1 TNTINELNQELLIL
15 KEELEKQ
22 TNGLN
27 QQQFIEA
34 SKQSSDEIPLD
45 TTTSNDENEEIPSI
59 IENNLAWEQ
68 VLIEILR
75 NELEDYIPINYN
87 VSINEIVQQIVEEI
101 KKEREQSNE
110 RYQALEKANNQLQ
123 LELENNMESIR
134 QSYTNTVNE
143 LNQEL
148 LAMKEQCEQLDQIDK
163 ELIIENENLNNQMND
178 RSIVVGH
185 HSAAES
191 SFLEQENLI
200 QNNQQSQLQSIS
212 IPNANLCETIDKYTQ
227 YEHKEPKHIATE
239 TIPLTYKHHH
249 TQMDPVD
256 ITHQQCQTDISHQF
270 LPVSN
275 DEDSLNT
282 NEINNQLN
290 EYINEISFQSSMDLS
305 NNLIKECQQIL
316 SKQNLKLTSIPNLE
330 LNHLSLITIYF
341 LYQQYLSDNAKELY
355 NETVL
360 RALQQECNLLT
371 NEKNDLIE
379 RINSMQ
385 EKFQK
390 IEYERLYSEEIIKNL
405 NDKLNDKN
413 YEQLEKEYNQLL
425 NENQLLKD
433 YNAQIYQDKLQHEIE
448 HGSVEIKSSNNVD
461 IQCDLIDELQLSTT
475 KESILNKNLIE
486 ETTKQQIPI
495 EEQLSNQQEII
506 RLKTIIEEIKIEN
519 KNLKDLNSQLYN
531 SINNQ
536 SHGIDIQS
544 SLRLTS
550 IDNQQHDDIQTSSK
564 QMIDNETQTDDQQ
577 HDKLIQVNNKLK
589 RALQT
594 IKEKIH
600 RVVVE
605 RPELFVDSTDDTI
618 ERLDHLISAVGHQA
632 AQIELLK
639 TEPVVPSSILS
650 EQEIEQLIEERSQLE
665 EDKLYNNQEI
675 HSLKCQLAK
684 YEQELQESNKKYSKT
699 SSNVEKQVQASS
711 RVEQLIDNETQT
723 DDQQHDK
730 LVQVNNKLK
739 RALQTIKEKIHH
751 IVVEQPELFQNSTDD
766 TLERL
771 DHLISAVGQ
780 QTVQIKNLQ
789 IEHDHKQNEINELQS
804 SFESYRY
811 EIQNN
816 LSKEDQDKSLLQER
830 LNEIELQLKK
840 TLDDHSST
848 IAKFESLIQKRDV
861 LLEQQNLQSI
871 EHQREVEQLRNELT
885 ELKQTLNEEI
895 KSLKETIQ
903 QQSEKL
909 TQFNETNL
917 MLSSQLDTQKKEM
930 ELQTNELDSLTNRYT
945 KLLESVAI
953 EKTDNESQT
962 DDRQHEK
969 LIQVNNKLK
978 RILQTF
984 KEKIHRIVIEKPNL
998 FDGISEETSERLDH
1012 LISIVEN
1019 QTTQID
1025 FIQTEH
1031 DQLEKQ
1037 LRNEIKELQ
1046 RSLET
1051 SQNELNY
1058 ERQVRFEQLA
1068 SAAPSEDIS
1077 SSIVE
1082 DYQKQIDEL
1091 QQKLSENNEER
1102 TLLRDRLSEVELE
1115 LKETK
1120 HTHELTS
1127 TKYREELLSLVEER
1141 NELLEQEAM
1150 SSTEHEREL
1159 EQLKKKNDQIQTIT
1173 SGYHHV
1179 EIQTIE
1185 DIESLYEILK
1195 QQTEELNI
1203 LNEKNLHL
1211 ISQDEF
1217 DKHKKEI
1224 EERLIE
1230 RENQIDNLMQQR
1242 RKLLEEIE
1250 KNPSIIIQK
1259 IDNETQTDDYKHEKL
1274 VQVNNKLKRAL
1285 QTIKDKIHRI
1295 VNENPDLFNGISEE
1309 TNERLDHLISIV
1321 ENQTKQIHIIETEH
1335 QQANQQYQQQIKEL
1349 QSSLLTIES
1358 ELDNERQQHI
1368 LATSSSLPVTEDIS
1382 SSIIEDYQT
1391 KINQLEQT
1399 LIEKEDE
1406 QILLRERL
1414 NEIELELRK
1423 ILDDQNS
1430 TLTKYE
1436 TLVRERNVL
1445 VEQQN
1450 LQSIEHQR
1458 EVEQLRDELTE
1469 YKQTFR
1475 TSNEE
1480 IKSLKETIQ
1489 QQSEK
1494 LAELNETNLMLSFQ
1508 FDTQKKEMELQT
1520 NELELITEEHTK
1532 LLELVLIEKTD
1543 NESQTDDH
1551 QHEKLIQVNN
1561 KLKRILQTFKE
1572 KIHRIVIE
1580 KPNLFDGI
1588 SEETSE
1594 RLDHLILIVENQTIQ
1609 IDLIQT
1615 ERDQLEKQLRNE
1627 IKELQRS
1634 LETIQNELNYER
1646 QVRIEQLTSA
1656 APSEDISSSIVED
1669 YQTQIDELQQKIYEN
1684 NEERSLLCDR
1694 LSKVELELKE
1704 TKHTH
1709 ELTSMKY
1716 KEELLSLVEERNEL
1730 LKQEAMSSTEHQRE
1744 IEQLKKNNDQIREE
1758 FTKPKQQ
1765 LPVCQHVEVQ
1775 TYEDIN
1781 ALHEL
1786 LGQQIEQIKILK
1798 ERCLS
1803 LANQIDSHT
1812 ELQTEIEREKKQTDE
1827 QINEYKNQI
1836 EILMR
1841 ERTNLLQE
1849 LEKYTL
1855 SSIQTINNECQT
1867 NDDDQYKKTKRSLKT
1882 LKYKIYR
1889 IVNERPDL
1897 FDGIGQE
1904 TNERLDHLI
1913 SIVQNQTIKINTL
1926 QTERTLIEEQL
1937 RNEIK
1942 ELQNQHEIELKQSI
1956 DSQNV
1961 ETQTDE
1967 DIQTLD
1973 KQLNDLNEKNLIL
1986 LSQIESQDEL
1996 KKQKKEIE
2004 EQLNEYKNQIE
2015 NLMNERQKLL
2025 EEIDDDDEHKKLIE
2039 TNNTLKCTIETI
2051 NNKINDIITTRPDL
2065 FKDISEETNV
2075 RLDSLI
2081 SIIEN
2086 QTKQIIKLQSE
2097 YDQATEKYQSEI
2109 NDLQ

>member
-1 TNTINELNQELLIL
+1 
-15 KEELEKQ
+15 
-22 TNGLN
+22 
-27 QQQFIEA
+27 
-34 SKQSSDEIPLD
+34 
-45 TTTSNDENEEIPSI
+45 
-59 IENNLAWEQ
+59 
-68 VLIEILR
+68 
-75 NELEDYIPINYN
+75 
-87 VSINEIVQQIVEEI
+87 
-101 KKEREQSNE
+101 
-110 RYQALEKANNQLQ
+110 
-123 LELENNMESIR
+123 
-134 QSYTNTVNE
+134 
-143 LNQEL
+143 
-148 LAMKEQCEQLDQIDK
+148 
-163 ELIIENENLNNQMND
+163 
-178 RSIVVGH
+178 
-185 HSAAES
+185 
-191 SFLEQENLI
+191 
-200 QNNQQSQLQSIS
+200 
-212 IPNANLCETIDKYTQ
+212 
-227 YEHKEPKHIATE
+227 
-239 TIPLTYKHHH
+239 
-249 TQMDPVD
+249 
-256 ITHQQCQTDISHQF
+256 
-270 LPVSN
+270 
-275 DEDSLNT
+275 
-282 NEINNQLN
+282 
-290 EYINEISFQSSMDLS
+290 
-305 NNLIKECQQIL
+305 
-316 SKQNLKLTSIPNLE
+316 
-330 LNHLSLITIYF
+330 
-341 LYQQYLSDNAKELY
+341 
-355 NETVL
+355 
-360 RALQQECNLLT
+360 
-371 NEKNDLIE
+371 
-379 RINSMQ
+379 MQ

-885 ELKQTLNEEI
+885 ELKQTLNEDQREVEQLRNELTELKQTLNEEI

-917 MLSSQLDTQKKEM
+917 MLSFQLDTQKKEM
-930 ELQTNELDSLTNRYT
+930 ELQTNELESLTNRYT

-953 EKTDNESQT
+953 EKIDNESQT

-1250 KNPSIIIQK
+1250 KNPSVTIQK

-1321 ENQTKQIHIIETEH
+1321 ENQTKKIHIIETEH
-1335 QQANQQYQQQIKEL
+1335 QQANQQYQQQLKEL
-1349 QSSLLTIES
+1349 QSLLLTIES
-1358 ELDNERQQHI
+1358 ELDYERQQHI
-1368 LATSSSLPVTEDIS
+1368 LATSSSLPMTEDIS

-1656 APSEDISSSIVED
+1656 APSEDI
-1669 YQTQIDELQQKIYEN
+1669 
-1684 NEERSLLCDR
+1684 R
-1694 LSKVELELKE
+1694 
-1704 TKHTH
+1704 
-1709 ELTSMKY
+1709 
-1716 KEELLSLVEERNEL
+1716 
-1730 LKQEAMSSTEHQRE
+1730 QRE

-1765 LPVCQHVEVQ
+1765 LPVYQHVEVQ
-1775 TYEDIN
+1775 THEDIN

-2109 NDLQ
+2109 NDLQKNLISSGSGPESGSICDLLSDPFSLNNVKRYEQMDLRHQEKRRELETKLGQFRSIVKPLIDNQQLFTENPIININELKKLVTEVDTEEKVTNSLSPIRDCLSLLEAQMKDLHHNIIENHARRSKRWKYKLGFECLSCESRWEVTHDIRDLQEACLDPSRFIESSIVEPMAGCSCPIMIDFIESDVRLCLDAILNEVIMKTTVT